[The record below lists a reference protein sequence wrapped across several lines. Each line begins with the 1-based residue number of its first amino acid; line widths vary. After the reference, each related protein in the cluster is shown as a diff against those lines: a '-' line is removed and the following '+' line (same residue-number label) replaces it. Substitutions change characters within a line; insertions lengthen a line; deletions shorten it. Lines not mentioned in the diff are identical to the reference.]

1 VIRVMPSFRVR
12 IFVVTALIVTLVL
25 ASVTLFSWSS
35 VLAFEAQRLDERLC
49 DEARRLNGSAPANE
63 IALLSADMV
72 AKLRLKS
79 PQQLLLAV
87 DTPGGI
93 QRLRSAHWP
102 KTLDIDRLAWRKD
115 AVAADP
121 PGPRDTLSRSACAL
135 SRFDVAGGE
144 WRAALVS
151 SPFERGFVAA
161 DLAAI
166 RADLLGAWRQVAV
179 IALPLALVLTAL
191 GAWLLSGL
199 ALKPVVRL
207 RNAMKAVDEKALDQ
221 RLPAAQEDREFQELI
236 TSYNKMLD
244 RLESSFH
251 QASRFSADAA
261 HELKTPLTILQGQL
275 ERAVQRTDDQAL
287 QVNLIDM
294 LDEVG
299 RLSSISRKLLLLSQ
313 ADAGR
318 LALQRRPVN
327 LSDALNER
335 IAEVQTFGL
344 DLTLSAEVADGLTVH
359 ADPQLLDQL
368 LNNLTSNA
376 LKYTPAG
383 GWIRWRAEATP
394 EGVALEMANFAP
406 GLTLQDRS
414 RFFERFFRGDAARSR
429 QVGGHGLGLS
439 LSRVIARAHGGDLTL
454 QPSADGALVLR
465 LLLPAKT

>member
-1 VIRVMPSFRVR
+1 M
-12 IFVVTALIVTLVL
+12 
-25 ASVTLFSWSS
+25 
-35 VLAFEAQRLDERLC
+35 
-49 DEARRLNGSAPANE
+49 
-63 IALLSADMV
+63 
-72 AKLRLKS
+72 
-79 PQQLLLAV
+79 
-87 DTPGGI
+87 
-93 QRLRSAHWP
+93 
-102 KTLDIDRLAWRKD
+102 
-115 AVAADP
+115 AA
-121 PGPRDTLSRSACAL
+121 
-135 SRFDVAGGE
+135 
-144 WRAALVS
+144 
-151 SPFERGFVAA
+151 
-161 DLAAI
+161 
-166 RADLLGAWRQVAV
+166 

-207 RNAMKAVDEKALDQ
+207 RDAMKAVDEKALDQ
-221 RLPAAQEDREFQELI
+221 RLSAALEDREFQELI

-275 ERAVQRTDDQAL
+275 ERAVQRTDGQAL
-287 QVNLIDM
+287 QLTLIDM

-318 LALQRRPVN
+318 LALQLRPVN

-335 IAEVQTFGL
+335 FAEAQTFEL
-344 DLTLSAEVADGLTVH
+344 DVKISAEVVDGLTVK

-383 GWIRWRAEATP
+383 GWIHWRARATP
-394 EGVALEMANFAP
+394 SGIELEMANFAP
-406 GLTLQDRS
+406 GLTSEDRS
-414 RFFERFFRGDAARSR
+414 HFFERFFRGDAARNR

-439 LSRVIARAHGGDLTL
+439 LSRVIARAHGGDLTVEAG
-454 QPSADGALVLR
+454 ADDALVLC
-465 LLLPAKT
+465 LLLPAGA

>member
-1 VIRVMPSFRVR
+1 MPSFRVR
-12 IFVVTALIVTLVL
+12 IFGVTALIVALVL

-35 VLAFEAQRLDERLC
+35 VLAFEGQRLDERLC
-49 DEARRLNGSAPANE
+49 DEARRLAGPAPVNDVDH
-63 IALLSADMV
+63 LSADMV

-79 PQQLLLAV
+79 PAQLLLAV
-87 DTPGGI
+87 DAPTGS
-93 QRLRSAHWP
+93 QSLRSAHWP
-102 KTLDIDRLAWRKD
+102 DTLDIDHLTWSRE

-121 PGPRDTLSRSACAL
+121 QKPTDTPARSMCAL
-135 SRFDVAGGE
+135 SHFDLDGGE
-144 WRAALVS
+144 WRAALVG

-166 RADLLGAWRQVAV
+166 RADLLGAWRQVAA

-207 RNAMKAVDEKALDQ
+207 RDAMKAVDEKALDQ
-221 RLPAAQEDREFQELI
+221 RLPAVQEDREFHELI

-287 QVNLIDM
+287 QSTLIDM

-335 IAEVQTFGL
+335 IAEAKTFEL
-344 DLTLSAEVADGLTVH
+344 DLTLSAEVAEGLIVQ

-383 GWIRWRAEATP
+383 GWIRWCARATP
-394 EGVALEMANFAP
+394 LGVELEMANFAP
-406 GLTLQDRS
+406 GLTSQDRS
-414 RFFERFFRGDAARSR
+414 RFFERFFRGDAARNR

-439 LSRVIARAHGGDLTL
+439 LSRVIARAHGGDLTVV
-454 QPSADGALVLR
+454 PGADDALVLR
-465 LLLPAKT
+465 LLLPAGP

>member
-1 VIRVMPSFRVR
+1 MPSFRVR
-12 IFVVTALIVTLVL
+12 IFVVTALIVGLVL

-35 VLAFEAQRLDERLC
+35 VLAFEGQRLDERLC
-49 DEARRLNGSAPANE
+49 DEARRLASPAPANDVDH
-63 IALLSADMV
+63 LGADMV

-79 PQQLLLAV
+79 PEQLLLAV
-87 DTPGGI
+87 DTQSGSDL
-93 QRLRSAHWP
+93 LRSAHWP
-102 KTLDIDRLAWRKD
+102 DGLDIDQLSWRRD
-115 AVAADP
+115 AAAADTQNVSNP
-121 PGPRDTLSRSACAL
+121 PNRSACAL
-135 SRFDVAGGE
+135 SRFDLAGGD
-144 WRAALVS
+144 WHAALVGGPS
-151 SPFERGFVAA
+151 ERGFVAA

-166 RADLLGAWRQVAV
+166 RADLLGVWWQVAA

-221 RLPAAQEDREFQELI
+221 RLSAALEDREFQELI

-275 ERAVQRTDDQAL
+275 ERAVQRTDGQAL
-287 QVNLIDM
+287 QLTLIDM

-318 LALQRRPVN
+318 LALQLRPVN

-335 IAEVQTFGL
+335 FAEAQTFEL
-344 DLTLSAEVADGLTVH
+344 DVKISAEVVDGLTVM

-383 GWIRWRAEATP
+383 GWIHWRARATP
-394 EGVALEMANFAP
+394 SGIELEMANFAP
-406 GLTLQDRS
+406 GLTPGDRS
-414 RFFERFFRGDAARSR
+414 QFFERFFRGDAARNR
-429 QVGGHGLGLS
+429 QVGGYGLGLS
-439 LSRVIARAHGGDLTL
+439 LSRVIARAHGGDLTVEAG
-454 QPSADGALVLR
+454 ADDALVLC
-465 LLLPAKT
+465 LLLPAGA